1 MLGTI
6 RQLNNALPTLFGAMD
21 EILEFQSASQWDKWL
36 AGNYSKSRGIWIR
49 FFKKAS
55 DVSSINTSDALDVPL
70 CYGWI
75 TGQAKPYDERSWL
88 GKFVPRRPKS
98 IWSKINTKR
107 AETLIRQGRMK
118 SAGLKQVEEAKR
130 DRQVEPSL
138 QPAQHCK
145 IARGFPRS
153 APEEQRGRGLL
164 QDAKPSQ
171 HLLGCIQ
178 ARERKERRVEEYEDQ
193 ADDQDVREGREVP
206 LMNLPNLATP
216 VTAKY

>member
-21 EILEFQSASQWDKWL
+21 EIVEFQSASQWDKWL
-36 AGNYSKSRGIWIR
+36 AENFSKSKGTWIR

-55 DVSSINTSDALDVPL
+55 DVSSINSSDALDVAL

-75 TGQAKPYDERSWL
+75 TGQAKPYDDRSWL
-88 GKFVPRRPKS
+88 GRFVPRRPKS

-130 DRQVEPSL
+130 DGRWDRAYGPPS
-138 QPAQHCK
+138 
-145 IARGFPRS
+145 
-153 APEEQRGRGLL
+153 
-164 QDAKPSQ
+164 
-171 HLLGCIQ
+171 
-178 ARERKERRVEEYEDQ
+178 
-193 ADDQDVREGREVP
+193 
-206 LMNLPNLATP
+206 
-216 VTAKY
+216 TAKLPEDFLEALRKNKEAEAFFKTLNRANIYSVVFRLENAKNEESRSMKIRQMIKMFKKGEKFH